1 MKKNLLRLSVW
12 AATLLM
18 ASTLTSCVTETDEAP
33 ETVQTGQG
41 NLIINLSTDRY
52 QTTRATTITSDP
64 TSSVENT
71 VNNIVIAIFD
81 QTTSKLK
88 SLQNVDVTGVDA
100 ASGQI
105 TTAESVGVATDD
117 VVLVAINIPLSKF
130 SSSLT
135 VDTSTPA
142 DFRDIELSYSDII
155 SGTAVDEDNLPMMGN
170 GTLSL
175 AADNRNFT
183 TDITVYHLTAKIGLK
198 SVKGNF
204 TSAKEKFV
212 PTKVYLLNVPEEI
225 TMNYTNGTYTFPTL
239 GNNFYQ
245 GGTNDA
251 TAYTW
256 YSGSDDRMNY
266 NEAFGT
272 GAEALTAETLYGTK
286 KWSQTYYFYCLPN
299 NTTFDSNVAAT
310 ANKDLRLVV
319 EGTYTNVS
327 GTESTQYYPIVIDQL
342 YGNSGNGVQP
352 NKYYEID
359 LLIGGPGTTN
369 PYENPVNTYTTT
381 VNVIDVNNFELVA
394 SSASFASNGATYAAA
409 DAAVHIP
416 VVGEFL
422 YADGTWGKYPQTSD
436 IVGVIFSNTAYD
448 ATYTNGMAFALKD
461 ASTAAAWSNNT
472 SADNTGVT
480 DLTYTG
486 SDKADQAAA
495 YAVMSDLTASGN
507 NGLVNTNGTA
517 TAGFIGTDNT
527 EAFYAAK
534 NYGTDTDV
542 SGFTNSGWFL
552 PSIGELMTMCYNV
565 AGTTTLDPTS
575 YVTTDSSWGDTSGS
589 YGVYYAG
596 KADAVREA
604 LNTLLTATG
613 GTADTDF
620 NYFSGG
626 ANEGTGN
633 AAASYVCYW
642 SSSEWSSTLAFYLD
656 FNSNG
661 NLHFRRRNAKST
673 ATFRVRPVL
682 AF

>member
-18 ASTLTSCVTETDEAP
+18 ASTLTSCVTESDEAP
-33 ETVQTGQG
+33 ETVQTGQS

-81 QTTSKLK
+81 QTENTLK
-88 SLQNVDVTGVDA
+88 SIQNVDVTGVDA

-105 TTAESVGVATDD
+105 TTAESVGVANGD
-117 VVLVAINIPLSKF
+117 VVLVAINIPVTKF
-130 SSSLT
+130 SSLT
-135 VDTSTPA
+135 EGTSTPA
-142 DFRDIELSYSDII
+142 DFRAIELSYSDII
-155 SGTAVDEDNLPMMGN
+155 NGTAVDEDNLPMMGN
-170 GTLSL
+170 GTLTL

-183 TDITVYHLTAKIGLK
+183 TSITVYHLTAKIGLK
-198 SVKGNF
+198 SVKANF

-212 PTKVYLLNVPEEI
+212 PTKVYLLNVPEKI
-225 TMNYTNGTYTFPTL
+225 TMNYTSGTYTFPTL
-239 GNNFYQ
+239 GDNFYQ
-245 GGTNDA
+245 GGTNTTTGYDWYDA
-251 TAYTW
+251 NDT
-256 YSGSDDRMNY
+256 RMNY
-266 NEAFGT
+266 SEAFGT
-272 GAEALTAETLYGTK
+272 GATALTAETLYGTK
-286 KWSQTYYFYCLPN
+286 AWTQKYYFYCLPN
-299 NTTFDSNVAAT
+299 NTTFDNNVAAT

-342 YGNSGNGVQP
+342 NGNSGNGVQP

-369 PYENPVNTYTTT
+369 PYANPVNTYTTT
-381 VNVIDVNNFELVA
+381 VNVIDVSDFTLVA
-394 SSASFASNGATYAAA
+394 SSASFASDGATYSAA
-409 DAAVHIP
+409 DAAVHTP

-507 NGLVNTNGTA
+507 NGLVNTNGTV
-517 TAGFIGTDNT
+517 TAGFIGTGDT

-534 NYGTDTDV
+534 NYGTTV

-604 LNTLLTATG
+604 LNALLTATG

-642 SSSEWSSTLAFYLD
+642 SSSEWSSTHAFH
-656 FNSNG
+656 
-661 NLHFRRRNAKST
+661 LHFGSHGALFFVRDADKST